1 MQVRST
7 WFAATVLLGVLA
19 CGSSEPAGSADGDPA
34 SGADGADVDP
44 CGSNAAAVGPMAEI
58 DLSQPGSVYELDLA
72 SGDIGARATEG
83 NGCVLEPGATIG
95 FDGAPGVRVTP
106 PDVQLGGPKGNSE
119 YCGIAAGADVSRGG
133 VEVAQLNIRY
143 ALFVGRG
150 YADALA
156 PNNGPKAI
164 IPYVTD
170 AVGTEGI
177 HSRPMAFWGLGL
189 EHDGVWYAGVG
200 VSEGTTASYQEPEDQ
215 PWPIGAGQDALYFG
229 PAADH
234 TGAATL
240 GTPVVGDEWIVI
252 EHEWDL
258 RRDHG
263 NPDGLNRMWVWT
275 RDGVVAGPRLDIPL
289 TWGADHDFAGDRV
302 SGLDGIGYYWNRP
315 ATHVPDGHVTYSHLA
330 FSANRASGD
339 PIGPP
344 PGFLAPCDP

>member
-1 MQVRST
+1 MRCSST
-7 WFAATVLLGVLA
+7 VIAAAALLGSMA
-19 CGSSEPAGSADGDPA
+19 CGSSGSNPTIDGDPA
-34 SGADGADVDP
+34 TVADGADVDP
-44 CGSNAAAVGPMAEI
+44 CGSSADEIGPMAGI
-58 DLSQPGSVYELDLA
+58 DLSEAGSVYELDLG
-72 SGDIGARATEG
+72 SGDIGARTTEG
-83 NGCVLEPGATIG
+83 NGCVLEQLAGIG
-95 FDGAPGVRVTP
+95 LDGAAGVRLLP
-106 PDVQLGGPKGNSE
+106 PDVQLGGPDGNPG
-119 YCGIAAGADVSRGG
+119 YCGIAAGANVSQGG

-143 ALFVGRG
+143 ALFVGSG

-189 EHDGVWYAGVG
+189 EHEGEWYAGVG

-215 PWPIGAGQDALYFG
+215 GWPIGAGQDALYFG
-229 PAADH
+229 RAPDH

-289 TWGADHDFAGDRV
+289 TWGSDHDFAGDRV

-315 ATHVPDGHVTYSHLA
+315 ATRVPEGHAIYSHVA
-330 FSANRASGD
+330 FSANRPTGN

-344 PGFLAPCDP
+344 PGFLAPCDQ